1 MGSPAKS
8 EGSRIEAITVSQS
21 SPMAPAI
28 ARIADVL
35 PVPGAPQSSTG
46 TRAAT
51 ATPSASTAG
60 FCALISPSV
69 AHQGYRAGRRW
80 RAR

>member
-8 EGSRIEAITVSQS
+8 EGSRIEAITVSHG
-21 SPMAPAI
+21 SPMVCAM

-35 PVPGAPQSSTG
+35 PVPGAPHSSTG

-60 FCALISPSV
+60 LYGLIPPSV
-69 AHQGYRAGRRW
+69 AHRRHSAALPDP
-80 RAR
+80 R